1 MSVFLLGVNHHTA
14 GVEVRE
20 RLHFSQ
26 QDALHAAAELRRQGL
41 LAEALVLSTCNRS
54 EVYGV
59 IAGTMESEAG
69 IERYLCA
76 FHGVEPLHLNGC
88 LYRRRGREAVTHLFR
103 VAAGLDS
110 MMLGE
115 AEILGQVRDSYL
127 AAQRE
132 GLTGPV
138 LNRLFQAS
146 LEVGKRV
153 RTETRLGAHAMSVPA
168 AAMKLAEQIFGDLKH
183 NSAAVLGAG
192 AMGAKAARHLRNR
205 SIGRLWV
212 ANRTAERARELAAE
226 TGGQPGS
233 WEGIPELL
241 ANADIVVTSVAGSD
255 WTLSR
260 EAVAAAM
267 RTRGNRRMFLID
279 LGIPRNIEPAAADI
293 YNVFL
298 YGVDDLREMVEQNR
312 KAREG
317 EVPGAEA
324 IIAEQVEKFASWQSG
339 SEAGATLAEL
349 RDKLR
354 LERELFAGSRRE
366 ELEQFPAAER
376 ERILAL
382 MDGLMEHLLRE
393 PSERLMKHP
402 QVRERAIFLREL
414 FGLEGVRSRKP
425 GPRSG
430 RDE

>member
-1 MSVFLLGVNHHTA
+1 MSVYLLGVNHRTA
-14 GVEVRE
+14 GVHLRE

-26 QDALHAAAELRRQGL
+26 QDALHAAGELRGQGL
-41 LAEALVLSTCNRS
+41 MMEALVLSTCNRS
-54 EVYGV
+54 EIYGV
-59 IAGTMESEAG
+59 VMGNEESEAG
-69 IERYLCA
+69 VERYVCS
-76 FHGVEPLHLNGC
+76 FHGVEPAHLNGC

-115 AEILGQVRDSYL
+115 AEILGQVRESYL

-153 RTETRLGAHAMSVPA
+153 RTETRLGAQAMSVPA
-168 AAMKLAEQIFGDLKH
+168 AAMKLAEQIFGDLKN

-205 SIGRLWV
+205 GIGRLWV
-212 ANRTAERARELAAE
+212 ANRTPERARQLAEE
-226 TGGQPGS
+226 TGGHPAP
-233 WEGIPELL
+233 WEEVPDLL
-241 ANADIVVTSVAGSD
+241 AKADIVVTSVGGSD
-255 WTLSR
+255 WTLTR
-260 EAVAAAM
+260 ESLAAAM
-267 RTRGNRRMFLID
+267 HTRGNRQIFLID
-279 LGIPRNIEPAAADI
+279 LGVPRNIDPGIAEI

-298 YGVDDLREMVEQNR
+298 YGVDDLREIVDQNR
-312 KAREG
+312 QAREN

-324 IIAEQVEKFASWQSG
+324 IIAEHVEKFAAWQSG

-349 RDKLR
+349 RQKLR
-354 LERELFAGSRRE
+354 LERDLFAGNRRE

-393 PSERLMKHP
+393 PSERLMKNP
-402 QVRERAIFLREL
+402 EARERAIFLREL
-414 FGLEGVRSRKP
+414 FGLD
-425 GPRSG
+425 GPRIHRPGTRQG

>member
-1 MSVFLLGVNHHTA
+1 MSVLLLGMNHRSA
-14 GVEVRE
+14 RVDLRE
-20 RLHFSQ
+20 RLHFSPP
-26 QDALHAAAELRRQGL
+26 DALRAAAELRRGGL
-41 LAEALVLSTCNRS
+41 LGEALVLSTCNRS

-59 IAGTMESEAG
+59 VLGASETEAG
-69 IERYLCA
+69 VERYLCS
-76 FHGVEPLHLNGC
+76 FHGLEPGHLNGC
-88 LYRRRGREAVTHLFR
+88 LYHRRGREAVTHLIR

-115 AEILGQVRDSYL
+115 AEILGQVREAYL
-127 AAQRE
+127 SAQRE

-205 SIGRLWV
+205 SIGHLWV
-212 ANRTAERARELAAE
+212 ANRSPERARDLAAE
-226 TGGQPGS
+226 TGGHAAA
-233 WEGIPELL
+233 WENTAELL
-241 ANADIVVTSVAGSD
+241 AKADIVVTSVGGSD

-260 EAVAAAM
+260 EAIAAAM
-267 RTRGNRRMFLID
+267 RARGNRRMFLID
-279 LGIPRNIEPAAADI
+279 LGVPRNIDPGVAEL

-298 YGVDDLREMVEQNR
+298 YGVDDLRDIVEQNR
-312 KAREG
+312 QAREE

-324 IIAEQVEKFASWQSG
+324 IIAEHVEKFAAWQSG

-349 RDKLR
+349 REKLR
-354 LERELFAGSRRE
+354 LERDLFAGNRRE
-366 ELEQFPAAER
+366 ELEKFPAAER

-393 PSERLMKHP
+393 PSERLLKSP
-402 QVRERAIFLREL
+402 EVRERAIFLREL
-414 FGLEGVRSRKP
+414 FGLEGARPRRP

>member
-1 MSVFLLGVNHHTA
+1 MSVFLLGVNHRTA
-14 GVEVRE
+14 GVDLRE

-26 QDALHAAAELRRQGL
+26 QDALHAAAELRREGL
-41 LAEALVLSTCNRS
+41 LVEALILSTCNRS

-59 IAGTMESEAG
+59 LMGSSDSEAG
-69 IERYLCA
+69 VERYLCA
-76 FHGVEPLHLNGC
+76 FHGVEPAHLNGC

-110 MMLGE
+110 MMIGE
-115 AEILGQVRDSYL
+115 AEILGQVRESYL

-212 ANRTAERARELAAE
+212 ANRTPERARELAAE
-226 TGGQPGS
+226 TGAEPAP
-233 WEGIPELL
+233 WDGISDLL
-241 ANADIVVTSVAGSD
+241 AKADIVVTSVARSD

-267 RTRGNRRMFLID
+267 RARGNRRMFLID
-279 LGIPRNIEPAAADI
+279 LGIPRNIDPAVADI
-293 YNVFL
+293 YNAFL
-298 YGVDDLREMVEQNR
+298 YGVDDLREIVEQNR
-312 KAREG
+312 QAREE
-317 EVPGAEA
+317 EVPSAEV
-324 IIAEQVEKFASWQSG
+324 IIAEHVEKFAAWQSG

-354 LERELFAGSRRE
+354 LERELFAGNRRE

-382 MDGLMEHLLRE
+382 MDGLLEHLLRE

-402 QVRERAIFLREL
+402 EVRERAIFLREL
-414 FGLEGVRSRKP
+414 FGLEGGRSRRP
-425 GPRSG
+425 GSHSG